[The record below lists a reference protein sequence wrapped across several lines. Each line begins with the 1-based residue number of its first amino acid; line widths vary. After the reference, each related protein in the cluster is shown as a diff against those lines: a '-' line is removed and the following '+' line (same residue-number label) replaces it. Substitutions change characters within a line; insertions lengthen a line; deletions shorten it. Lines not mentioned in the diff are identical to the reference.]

1 MAAIEMIDIGS
12 GIELAAS
19 RSGHGTTPIV
29 FIHGYSLS
37 LDTWERAL
45 PYFPEESFTR
55 IAYDLRGFGASS
67 KPATGHTMHQHAID
81 LKALLDVLGIDKA
94 VLIGHSLGGAISQ
107 YFATL
112 FPDRLLAYVS
122 CDAFAQFNVLPGM
135 DATKQ
140 ARADSF
146 GTPEQNRAVLE
157 GAVSRYFDPRNSNP
171 ETLALFIEIALRA
184 SSVALRD
191 QLIDAY
197 TAPSIPVD
205 KYRALTIPVLAVTG
219 ATDIVAPVQQAID
232 LSNEVPG
239 SEIALI
245 ARSGHTPM
253 WETPCEWARPI
264 VDFLKRRVL
273 SAA

>member
-1 MAAIEMIDIGS
+1 MAAIEMVDIGD

-19 RSGHGTTPIV
+19 RSGYGKTPVV

-37 LDTWERAL
+37 LDTWDRAL
-45 PYFPEESFTR
+45 PHFPEESFAR

-67 KPATGHTMHQHAID
+67 KPATGYTMHQHAID
-81 LKALLDVLGIDKA
+81 LKALLDALGIGKA

-122 CDAFAQFNVLPGM
+122 CDAFAQFNALPGM

-157 GAVSRYFDPRNSNP
+157 GAVSRYFDPRNSDP

-205 KYRALTIPVLAVTG
+205 MYRELTIPVLAVTG
-219 ATDIVAPVQQAID
+219 ATDIVVPVQQAID

-253 WETPCEWARPI
+253 WETPYEWARPI